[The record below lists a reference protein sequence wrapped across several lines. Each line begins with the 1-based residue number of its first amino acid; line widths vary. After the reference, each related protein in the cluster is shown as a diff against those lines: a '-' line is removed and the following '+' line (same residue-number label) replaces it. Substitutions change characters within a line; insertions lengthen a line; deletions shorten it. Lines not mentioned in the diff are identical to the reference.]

1 MDPSTLTLPQLYEA
15 YRENRAAIKTLQ
27 EEQLGIHREI
37 TRLEHGAAIEVTDKD
52 QTVKG

>member
-27 EEQLGIHREI
+27 EVQLGIHREI
-37 TRLEHGAAIEVTDKD
+37 TDLEHFHVEPTDKD